1 MNPTFFLLLIVLAQA
16 VLGAQE
22 RTLMSKQEL
31 GAALFFDV
39 DLSANRNQSCATC
52 HNPSQAFVDP
62 RKNKFGGAVSEGS
75 INGIFGARNSPSLS
89 YSSLIPEFGVDI
101 NGDYYGGLFYDGR
114 AQNMREQI
122 EATLFSANE
131 MALNN
136 PQQLLR
142 RLEENNDYVVAF
154 KTYFGPNI
162 FEEPEKIVEATSS
175 LIVAFEK
182 GPLFTSFTSRYDRY
196 LQGEYTLSSLEEKG
210 RNLFF
215 SDVSN
220 CMGCHHSADSTSDR
234 NELFTDHKYH
244 NIGLPPNQSFLE
256 KNMLRNKSIDL
267 GLAQNDAI
275 GRKKANLGKF
285 RTPSLRNVAV
295 TGPYM
300 HNGVFSE
307 LSTAIHFY
315 NHYIVTRETAELN
328 PETNK
333 KWLGSETPE
342 NIATGL
348 LQRGQP
354 ISGERMEAL
363 IAFLKILT
371 DKEYEHLITD

>member
-1 MNPTFFLLLIVLAQA
+1 MNLTFFLVLIVLSQA
-16 VLGAQE
+16 ALGAQE
-22 RTLMSKQEL
+22 STLMSKQQL

-39 DLSANRNQSCATC
+39 DLSAKRNQSCATC

-62 RKNKFGGAVSEGS
+62 RKNKFVGAVSEGS
-75 INGIFGARNSPSLS
+75 IDGMFSARNSPSLS
-89 YSSLIPEFGVDI
+89 YASLIPEFGIDI
-101 NGDYYGGLFYDGR
+101 NGDYHGGFFYDGR
-114 AQNMREQI
+114 APNMRAQI
-122 EATLFSANE
+122 EATLFNANE

-142 RLEENNDYVVAF
+142 RLKENNNYVVAF
-154 KTYFGPNI
+154 KAYFGPNI
-162 FEEPEKIVEATSS
+162 FEEPEKTVEATSS
-175 LIVAFEK
+175 LIAAFEK
-182 GPLFTSFTSRYDRY
+182 GPLFALFTSRYDRY
-196 LQGEYTLSSLEEKG
+196 LRGEYTLSDLEEKG

-220 CMGCHHSADSTSDR
+220 CMGCHHSADATSDR

-244 NIGLPPNQSFLE
+244 NIGLPPNQSLLE
-256 KNMLRNKSIDL
+256 KNVLRNKSIDL
-267 GLAQNDAI
+267 GLAQNDAV
-275 GRKKANLGKF
+275 GRKKVNLGKF

-315 NHYIVTRETAELN
+315 NHYIVTRETAGLN

-333 KWLGSETPE
+333 KWLESEISE

-371 DKEYEHLITD
+371 DKEYEHLIND